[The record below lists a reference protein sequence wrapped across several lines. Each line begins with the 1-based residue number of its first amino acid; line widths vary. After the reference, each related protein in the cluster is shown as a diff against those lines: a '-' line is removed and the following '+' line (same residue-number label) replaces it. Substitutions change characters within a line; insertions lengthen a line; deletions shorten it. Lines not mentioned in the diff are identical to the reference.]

1 MILTKTFAFNVQ
13 NHYNEFDKTLRRGY
27 PMERSS
33 GVLLHI
39 SSLPNKFGI
48 GSFGQSAYDFVDF
61 LVKSGQTYWQI
72 LPLTTTSY
80 GDSPY
85 QSFSAFAGNTNFI
98 DFDLLVKDGFLE
110 EADFADV
117 NFGSDP
123 ENIDYGLIFNTRRP
137 ILEKA
142 VRNFLKSE
150 AIFEFKFF
158 VEKNE
163 AWLEPFAEYMAI
175 KEHFNLVSWEQWD
188 EDIRY
193 RDEAALEKYRLML
206 ADEMNYHRITQF
218 LFFKQWNELKT
229 YANKNNIQIIGD
241 MPIYV
246 AGDSVE
252 MWSTPQFF
260 KVDSKKRPTVIAG
273 TPPDNFSEDGQFW
286 GNPIYDWEY
295 MKRHNF
301 DWWVTR
307 MEESFKLYDV
317 VRIDHFRGFESYWE
331 VPADAKTSASGKWA
345 KGPGIALF
353 DTIKERLGNVKIIAE
368 DLGFMT
374 QEVIDMREGTG
385 YPGMRI
391 LQFGFSTVD
400 SIDLPHRY
408 VENSVTYVGTHD
420 NETALGWFKDSA
432 SPEIQEQANRYLH
445 QKEDETISHALN
457 RGIAASPSYLA
468 VYTMQDLLNLDNDAR
483 MNTPSTI
490 GINWKW
496 RMTDNAITDALSEEL
511 YELSEIYFRLNHK
524 NLPADKVITDD
535 LLLESTEEK
544 FEKQ

>member
-1 MILTKTFAFNVQ
+1 
-13 NHYNEFDKTLRRGY
+13 
-27 PMERSS
+27 MERSS
-33 GVLLHI
+33 GVLLHV

-48 GSFGQSAYDFVDF
+48 GSFGQSAYNFVDF

-98 DFDLLVKDGFLE
+98 DFDLLVKDGILNS
-110 EADFADV
+110 ADFENVD
-117 NFGSDP
+117 FGSDP
-123 ENIDYGLIFNTRRP
+123 ENIDYGLIFNVRRP
-137 ILEKA
+137 ILEK
-142 VRNFLKSE
+142 VVKNFLKSE
-150 AIFEFKFF
+150 AIYEFKFF

-163 AWLEPFAEYMAI
+163 KWLEPFAEYMAI
-175 KEHFNLVSWEQWD
+175 KEHFNLVSWENWD
-188 EDIRY
+188 KDIRY
-193 RDEAALEKYRLML
+193 RDEAALKKYRLML
-206 ADEMNYHRITQF
+206 ADEMNFHRITQF
-218 LFFKQWNELKT
+218 LFFKQWNELKL
-229 YANKNNIQIIGD
+229 YANKNNVQIIGD

-252 MWSTPQFF
+252 MWSTPQYF
-260 KVDSKKRPTVIAG
+260 KVDSQKRPTVIAG
-273 TPPDNFSEDGQFW
+273 TPPDNFSDDGQFW

-295 MKRHNF
+295 MKRHDF
-301 DWWVTR
+301 AWWVTR

-331 VPADAKTSASGKWA
+331 VPADSKTSASGKWA

-353 DTIKERLGNVKIIAE
+353 DAIKKSLGNVKIIAE

-374 QEVIDMREGTG
+374 QEVVDMREGTG

-400 SIDLPHRY
+400 SIDLPHHY
-408 VENSVTYVGTHD
+408 VQNSVTYVGTHD
-420 NETALGWFKDSA
+420 NETGLGWYEDSA
-432 SPEIQEQANRYLH
+432 SAEVKEQVNRYLH
-445 QKEDETISHALN
+445 RQDNETVAHALN
-457 RGIAASPSYLA
+457 RGIAASPSSLA
-468 VYTMQDLLNLDNDAR
+468 VYTMQDLLNLGNQAR

-496 RMTDNAITDALSEEL
+496 RMTDDAINDLLVEEL
-511 YELSEIYFRLNHK
+511 YDLSDTYFRLNSK
-524 NLPADKVITDD
+524 NLPEGKANTDE
-535 LLLESTEEK
+535 LLLESTKEK
-544 FEKQ
+544 LEAESV

>member
-1 MILTKTFAFNVQ
+1 
-13 NHYNEFDKTLRRGY
+13 
-27 PMERSS
+27 MERTS

-61 LVKSGQTYWQI
+61 LVQSGQTYWQI

-85 QSFSAFAGNTNFI
+85 QSFSAFAGNTHFI
-98 DFDLLVKDGFLE
+98 DFDLLVKDGYLKDS
-110 EADFADV
+110 DFAGVD
-117 NFGSDP
+117 FGQDP
-123 ENIDYGLIFNTRRP
+123 ENIDYGLIFNVKRP
-137 ILEKA
+137 ILETA
-142 VRNFLKSE
+142 VKNFLNSE
-150 AIFEFKFF
+150 DIYEFKFF

-163 AWLEPFAEYMAI
+163 SWLEPFAEYMAI
-175 KEHFNLVSWEQWD
+175 KEHFGLVSWDQWD

-193 RDEAALEKYRLML
+193 RDEDALEKYRMML
-206 ADEMNYHRITQF
+206 AKEMNFHRVTQF
-218 LFFKQWNELKT
+218 FFFKQWNELKS
-229 YANKNNIQIIGD
+229 YANKQNIQIIGD

-353 DTIKERLGNVKIIAE
+353 DTIQDRLGNVKIIAE

-400 SIDLPHRY
+400 SVDLPHHY
-408 VENSVTYVGTHD
+408 VENSVAYVGTHD
-420 NETALGWFKDSA
+420 NETALGWYKDSA
-432 SPEIQEQANRYLH
+432 SPEVQAQVNRYLH
-445 QKEDETISHALN
+445 RHDSETVSQALN

-468 VYTMQDLLNLDNDAR
+468 VYTMQDLLNLDNSAR

-496 RMTDNAITDALSEEL
+496 RMLDNAITDELARDLYALTDT
-511 YELSEIYFRLNHK
+511 YFRLNVK
-524 NLPADKVITDD
+524 NQTNDII
-535 LLLESTEEK
+535 TEET
-544 FEKQ
+544 EVSEPNEDALVTEIN

>member
-1 MILTKTFAFNVQ
+1 
-13 NHYNEFDKTLRRGY
+13 
-27 PMERSS
+27 MERSS

-142 VRNFLKSE
+142 VTNFLKSE

-353 DTIKERLGNVKIIAE
+353 DTIKERLGNVNIIAE

-374 QEVIDMREGTG
+374 QEVIDMREGSG

-400 SIDLPHRY
+400 SIDLPHHY

-432 SPEIQEQANRYLH
+432 SAEVRAQANRYLH
-445 QKEDETISHALN
+445 RKEDETITHALN

-468 VYTMQDLLNLDNDAR
+468 VYTMQDLLNLDNKAR

-496 RMTDNAITDALSEEL
+496 RMTEDALTDALCEEVYDL
-511 YELSEIYFRLNHK
+511 TDTYFRLNQK
-524 NLPADKVITDD
+524 NLPEDEVSTVD
-535 LLLESTEEK
+535 LLIETTEEK
-544 FEKQ
+544 LAKD